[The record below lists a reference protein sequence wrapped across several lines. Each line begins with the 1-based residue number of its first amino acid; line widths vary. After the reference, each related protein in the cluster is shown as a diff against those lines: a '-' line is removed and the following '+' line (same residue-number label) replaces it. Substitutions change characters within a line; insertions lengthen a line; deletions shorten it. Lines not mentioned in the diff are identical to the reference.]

1 MYYGNKRRYY
11 SCYKKIATNVTCI
24 VGIDWWRFSYNQ
36 YQMIYITDTSKD
48 LIRICIP
55 HYDTL
60 RNYDYGLL
68 ISAINDINRE
78 VKYVKVFVLRNGSI
92 SINYDH
98 KYNEEQNVDAIILH
112 ILRILC
118 FAAES
123 LKCKLAKSN

>member
-1 MYYGNKRRYY
+1 MAIKDDIIVAI
-11 SCYKKIATNVTCI
+11 KKIATNVTCI
-24 VGIDWWRFSYNQ
+24 VGIDWWCFSYNQ
-36 YQMIYITDTSKD
+36 YQMIYITDTCKD

-55 HYDTL
+55 HYDTS
-60 RNYDYGLL
+60 RNYNYDLL

-78 VKYVKVFVLRNGSI
+78 VKYVKVIILRNGSI